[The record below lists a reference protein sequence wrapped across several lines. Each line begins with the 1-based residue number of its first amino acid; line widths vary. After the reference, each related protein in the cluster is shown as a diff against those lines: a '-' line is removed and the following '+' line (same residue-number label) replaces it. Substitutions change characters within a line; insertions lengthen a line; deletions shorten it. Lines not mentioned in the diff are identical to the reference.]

1 MAHVNGGGSGEN
13 ARLAPVTPLFERSPS
28 ARHPAHR
35 AQQGPPAEPV
45 RLRALAPVGALGVG
59 GAGAEDGGVAEAEAV
74 APEDLRSA
82 EELRAA
88 AEEMLLR
95 KLRRKALSVSEA
107 RLILRGEELNGAD
120 AEDIIDDCLRR
131 GYLDDRVLAEL
142 LVRAGVERRAQG
154 RAALARSLAQRGLD
168 REVIDEALAELPDD
182 DAERALEYA
191 RTKARGM
198 TRLDLDTAVRRLVG
212 QLARRGFGGS
222 VAMQAAKQALR
233 EASRPPATGVRFVES
248 D

>member
-1 MAHVNGGGSGEN
+1 MAHVSGSGSGEN

-35 AQQGPPAEPV
+35 AQPIPPAEPV
-45 RLRALAPVGALGVG
+45 RLRALAPVEDVDAHDVDAEDRG
-59 GAGAEDGGVAEAEAV
+59 GAEPDTV
-74 APEDLRSA
+74 APQELRTA

-88 AEEMLLR
+88 AEDALLR

-107 RLILRGEELNGAD
+107 RLILRGEDLDGAE
-120 AEDIIDDCLRR
+120 AEDIIDDCIRR

-191 RTKARGM
+191 RTKARAM
-198 TRLDLDTAVRRLVG
+198 TRLDPDTAVRRLVG

-233 EASRPPATGVRFVES
+233 EASRPPVTGVRFRES